1 MAWTQLLDY
10 GLAGEHREVLTG
22 WDEFVSALVPPR
34 PEPADVPD
42 AAAMTSTLA
51 AIREQDWFDLALDPE
66 LPPELY
72 FAAIA
77 RLHRR
82 EIAPPVPLLEVW
94 SALRIL
100 GRLDR
105 AEAAELR
112 EQTLAG
118 QAVPVLAVQSLF
130 SPGASGWVPFGAD
143 TTVLVAVEA
152 DSGVELLA
160 VAPGSVEYE
169 TVNAPDPTLP
179 SVAVPARGAS
189 LGRLDQAALDAVRAE
204 VLTAQAAAMSGQ
216 AEAMV
221 DATVRYLSTRVQFGV
236 PIGSFQALRHRAA
249 DVATEV
255 YAAHRVGLHAAER
268 LAGHPE
274 PLSLGL
280 LAKAFVGAAALRA
293 SSEAVQLHGG
303 MGFTWEGGV
312 HFGLKRIM
320 HLAMTGPAVGECEEE
335 LGRRAAARPDDL
347 TWAGGLDEARGTT
360 DTEEGTR

>member
-1 MAWTQLLDY
+1 MSWTQLLDY
-10 GLAGEHREVLTG
+10 GIDDEHGEVLTG
-22 WDEFVSALVPPR
+22 WDGFVATLVPGR
-34 PEPADVPD
+34 PEPSDVPD
-42 AAAMTSTLA
+42 AAAMAHALA
-51 AIREQDWFDLALDPE
+51 AIRQQDWFELALDPG
-66 LPPELY
+66 LAPELY

-100 GRLDR
+100 GRLGSGG
-105 AEAAELR
+105 AAKLR
-112 EQTLAG
+112 DQAATG
-118 QAVPVLAVQSLF
+118 QAIPVLAIGSLF
-130 SPGASGWVPFGAD
+130 DPGTSGWVPFGAE
-143 TTVLVAVEA
+143 TTTLVAVEA
-152 DSGVELLA
+152 ASGVELVA
-160 VAPGSVEYE
+160 VAPGSGEYR
-169 TVNAPDPTLP
+169 TVNSPDPTLP
-179 SVAVPARGAS
+179 SVAVSARGLS
-189 LGRLDQAALDAVRAE
+189 LGTLDQAALEGARAE
-204 VLTAQAAAMSGQ
+204 VLTAQATAMSGQ

-221 DATVRYLSTRVQFGV
+221 GATVDYLSTREQFGV

-274 PLSLGL
+274 PLALGL

-293 SSEAVQLHGG
+293 ASEAVQLHGG

-320 HLAMTGPAVGECEEE
+320 HLAMTGPTVGECEEE

-347 TWAGGLDEARGTT
+347 IWAGGLDEAREPS
-360 DTEEGTR
+360 DSEEGTR